1 MRASR
6 AMLAAEREAE
16 PMLARD
22 QAASGP
28 VVRDDTVAALM
39 ALGYPKA
46 MAERAV
52 SDAIREEG
60 ERSIE
65 AVLKRSLKRLSR

>member
-1 MRASR
+1 LSVADRDAEAVPSR
-6 AMLAAEREAE
+6 
-16 PMLARD
+16 D
-22 QAASGP
+22 VTASGP
-28 VVRDDTVAALM
+28 VIREDTVAALM

-60 ERSIE
+60 DRTIE
-65 AVLKRSLKRLSR
+65 AVLRRSLKRLSR

>member
-1 MRASR
+1 V
-6 AMLAAEREAE
+6 
-16 PMLARD
+16 
-22 QAASGP
+22 AASGP
-28 VVRDDTVAALM
+28 VIREDTVAALM

-60 ERSIE
+60 DRTIE
-65 AVLKRSLKRLSR
+65 AVLRRSLKRLSR